1 MGSVVA
7 GLLEQVPIP
16 EMFLVRQIFPKERIE
31 RGDIR
36 DVLRGKLEDK
46 QVGQTIKPG
55 MRIAITAGSRGI
67 ANVDLITRSL
77 VDYVREKGGE
87 PFIVAAMGSHGGATA
102 DGQRKILAKLGITE
116 QAMGCPV
123 KTDMDVRTIGT
134 NEKGEEVSIDKN
146 AYEADGI
153 IVSCRIKPHT
163 CFRGPY
169 ESGIMK
175 MMAIGLGKQAGAERC
190 HAKGFQHMAENIP
203 LYGKT
208 VLKNAKILFAAAV
221 VENAFDETAEFHVLH
236 PGEIE
241 TEEPKLLETARSK
254 LPQIYVPSCDVLI
267 CDTIGKNFSGSGMD
281 ANITGTFVTP
291 YAYGGLKSQRVAI
304 LDLSDESYHNGC
316 GCGMAHAATRRFF
329 DKMDFELTYPN
340 VITSTVIEN
349 VRIPMILE
357 TDRQAIQVCIRTCTD
372 VEKEDI
378 RIVRIANTSQVEY
391 LYLSKAYYQEALKN
405 PKLEILSEPQ
415 EMCFDENGNLLD
427 LGQIGPLTQ
436 QKKKAGI

>member
-1 MGSVVA
+1 MGGVVA
-7 GLLEQVPIP
+7 GLLEDVEIP
-16 EMFLVRQIFPKERIE
+16 KMFKVKQLFHKGRIE
-31 RGDIR
+31 RGDIPAALR
-36 DVLRGKLEDK
+36 DKLEEK
-46 QVGQTIKPG
+46 KAGNAIKPG

-67 ANVDLITRSL
+67 ANVDVITRSI

-87 PFIVAAMGSHGGATA
+87 PFVVAAMGSHGGATSE
-102 DGQRKILAKLGITE
+102 GQREILAKLGITE
-116 QAMGCPV
+116 ETMRCPI
-123 KTDMDVRTIGT
+123 KTDMAVRVVGK
-134 NEKGEEVSIDKN
+134 NQKGEEVSIDKN

-190 HAKGFQHMAENIP
+190 HARGFGHMAENIP

-208 VLKNAKILFAAAV
+208 VLKNTNILFAAAV
-221 VENAFDETAEFHVLH
+221 LENAFDETAVFSVLW
-236 PGEIE
+236 PDEIE
-241 TEEPKLLETARSK
+241 EEEPKLLEQARSM

-291 YAYGGLKSQRVAI
+291 YAYGGLKSQRVAV

-316 GCGMAHAATRRFF
+316 GCGMAHATTRRVVEE
-329 DKMDFELTYPN
+329 MDVELTYPN

-349 VRIPMILE
+349 VRIPMVLE
-357 TDRQAIQVCIRTCTD
+357 NDRQAIQVCIRTCTD
-372 VEKEDI
+372 IDKENP

-391 LYLSKAYYQEALKN
+391 IYLSEAYYEEALKN
-405 PKLEILSEPQ
+405 SNMEVLTKPQ
-415 EMCFDENGNLLD
+415 DMRFDKQGGLLD
-427 LGQIGPLTQ
+427 LGHIGPS
-436 QKKKAGI
+436 A